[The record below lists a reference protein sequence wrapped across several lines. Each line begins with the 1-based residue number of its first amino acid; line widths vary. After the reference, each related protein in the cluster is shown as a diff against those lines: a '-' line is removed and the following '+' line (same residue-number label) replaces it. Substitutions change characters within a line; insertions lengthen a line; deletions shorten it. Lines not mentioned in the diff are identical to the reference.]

1 MFSLRLY
8 DAHMDEEINRIATAF
23 AAMAK
28 AIEELKKLGVFR
40 SRKGVPDF
48 SEWLVAQIYRGRL
61 ATSKTQKGWDV
72 QTDQGKIQV
81 KVHFKPDDP
90 ANRWSYVSVR
100 HPFDSL
106 VLIVLSDS
114 FKVLEF
120 YKAPKD
126 ALILKPDKQGT
137 RLNWSDLKR
146 WRIPNKQ
153 ITDYE
158 RLSAL
163 FDDNEA

>member
-1 MFSLRLY
+1 
-8 DAHMDEEINRIATAF
+8 MDEEITRIAAAF

-28 AIEELKKLGVFR
+28 AIEELKKVGVFR

-72 QTDQGKIQV
+72 QTDQEKIQV

-120 YKAPKD
+120 
-126 ALILKPDKQGT
+126 T
-137 RLNWSDLKR
+137 RLRKTL
-146 WRIPNKQ
+146 
-153 ITDYE
+153 
-158 RLSAL
+158 
-163 FDDNEA
+163 

>member
-1 MFSLRLY
+1 
-8 DAHMDEEINRIATAF
+8 MDEEINRIATAF
-23 AAMAK
+23 AAIAK

-72 QTDQGKIQV
+72 QTDQEKIQV